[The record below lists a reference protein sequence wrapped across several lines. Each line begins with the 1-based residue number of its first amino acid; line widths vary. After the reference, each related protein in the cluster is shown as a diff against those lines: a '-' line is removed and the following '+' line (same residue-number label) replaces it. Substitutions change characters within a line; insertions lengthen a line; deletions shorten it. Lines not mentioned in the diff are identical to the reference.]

1 MGESGRKR
9 GIASSELNDSMSNGI
24 TLKGEEATW
33 GLKPGATG
41 GFEKDGK
48 NKKNKKKKKKK
59 RTGKIK
65 MENWKC
71 QEPRK
76 EIK

>member
-1 MGESGRKR
+1 MAKSGRKR

-48 NKKNKKKKKKK
+48 IKKKKKK
-59 RTGKIK
+59 RKKKEKEKSK
-65 MENWKC
+65 MENLKC